1 MGLPHRSSAR
11 QDLRHINSHQCEK
24 SRFLGPITGMHPT
37 SCTASQSQAL
47 RITTGGLEDPLSEYR
62 DMADLC
68 SFVPPRFEKLHRRGC
83 ASSRSSAATN
93 YGHQQGPDAE
103 LLVIELVN
111 HYVNSTCA
119 IRPYQGESEEPFHFA
134 QTGAALAP
142 EPWEGFFGQDE
153 HDFEAGGARASKIV
167 SLGNVLPDPWTTL
180 KLLLR

>member
-1 MGLPHRSSAR
+1 M
-11 QDLRHINSHQCEK
+11 
-24 SRFLGPITGMHPT
+24 LGPNHRRAPHVVHSLAVAGPPHYD
-37 SCTASQSQAL
+37 
-47 RITTGGLEDPLSEYR
+47 GGVVEDPLSEYR

-142 EPWEGFFGQDE
+142 EPRE
-153 HDFEAGGARASKIV
+153 HDFEAGGARASKIG